1 LKYHQYLIKE
11 SNMIQELHDKLIN
24 QEITATQL
32 VEDYFEVIKEKDS
45 KIQAF
50 LTLTKT
56 QALEEAKKVDEK
68 INRGEKIGILEGIP
82 YAIKDN
88 ILVKGVK
95 TTAGS
100 KILEN
105 YVASYDA
112 TVIKKLKNEGAIL
125 LGKTNQD
132 EFAMGSSTE
141 NSGFFVTKNPWDL
154 TRVPGGSS
162 GGSAAAVSAQMCA
175 FALGSDT
182 GGSIRQPA
190 AFCGIV
196 GLKPSYGAVSRYGLI
211 SMASSLDIIGPLAT
225 SVEDAEI
232 VFRIISGK
240 DEMDSTSIDLSNSQ
254 NTEYLPARAGKIQ
267 NTKFGLPQEYFVK
280 GLDKEIRDKIE
291 AVIQK
296 LQNQKIQIT
305 KKSLPSTPYAL
316 HCYYIIMPAEV
327 SSNLARYD
335 GIRYSPITNYPAC
348 AKSACRQGR
357 ALAGRQSPITNLY
370 DLYFKTRGYGF
381 GQEVRRRIILGTY
394 VLSKGY
400 YDAYYKKAQKV
411 RRLIIEEFNKIFK
424 DVNFLI
430 TPTTPTPAFKIGE
443 KSADPL
449 SMYLSDIFTVAA
461 NIGGLPAINL
471 PIGFTKNNLPIG
483 LQIIGPYGS
492 DCSLLQIAKT
502 IENIVKASL

>member
-1 LKYHQYLIKE
+1 MIKE
-11 SNMIQELHDKLIN
+11 LHQKLIN
-24 QEITATQL
+24 KEITATKL
-32 VEDYFEVIKEKDS
+32 VEDYFKIIKEKDS
-45 KIQAF
+45 QIQAF

-68 INRGEKIGILEGIP
+68 ISRGGKIGILEGIP
-82 YAIKDN
+82 YAVKDN

-125 LGKTNQD
+125 FGKTNQD

-162 GGSAAAVSAQMCA
+162 GGSAAAVAAKMIS
-175 FALGSDT
+175 FALGSYT

-196 GLKPSYGAVSRYGLI
+196 GFKPSYGAVSRYGLI
-211 SMASSLDIIGPLAT
+211 SMASSLDIIGPLT
-225 SVEDAEI
+225 QTVEDAEI
-232 VFRIISGK
+232 VFQAITGQDK
-240 DEMDSTSIDLSNSQ
+240 MDSTSCDLKQ
-254 NTEYLPARAGKIQ
+254 IQDTKYKIQ
-267 NTKFGLPQEYFVK
+267 DTRFGLPQEYFVK
-280 GLDKEIRDKIE
+280 GLDEEIRDKIE

-316 HCYYIIMPAEV
+316 PCYYIIMPAEV

-335 GIRYSPITNYPAC
+335 GIRYAPMEILR
-348 AKSACRQGR
+348 SAQDEFVGV
-357 ALAGRQSPITNLY
+357 SNKFNLH

-411 RRLIIEEFNKIFK
+411 RRLIIEEFNKIFG

-492 DCSLLQIAKT
+492 DYSLLQIAKT
-502 IENIVKASL
+502 IENKDLPRFAR

>member
-1 LKYHQYLIKE
+1 MIKE
-11 SNMIQELHDKLIN
+11 LHNELIN
-24 QEITATQL
+24 HEITATRL
-32 VEDYFEVIKEKDS
+32 VEDYFTVIEKKDPQ
-45 KIQAF
+45 IQAF
-50 LTLTKT
+50 LTLTKER
-56 QALEEAKKVDEK
+56 ALAEAKKVDEK
-68 INRGEKIGILEGIP
+68 IKKGEKIGILEGIP
-82 YAIKDN
+82 YAVKDN

-112 TVIKKLKNEGAIL
+112 TVIQKLKNEGAIL
-125 LGKTNQD
+125 LGKTNPD

-141 NSGFFVTKNPWDL
+141 NSAFFTTKNPWDL

-175 FALGSDT
+175 FSLGSDT

-190 AFCGIV
+190 AFCGVV

-232 VFRIISGK
+232 VFQVISGK
-240 DEMDSTSIDLSNSQ
+240 DLMDSTSCEVEQIQD
-254 NTEYLPARAGKIQ
+254 TRYKIQ
-267 NTKFGLPQEYFVK
+267 DTKIGLPQEYFVK
-280 GLDKEIRDKIE
+280 GLDEEIKDKIE

-296 LQNQKIQIT
+296 LQNQKIQIV

-316 HCYYIIMPAEV
+316 PCYYIIMPAEV

-335 GIRYSPITNYPAC
+335 GIRYSSITNY
-348 AKSACRQGR
+348 R
-357 ALAGRQSPITNLY
+357 LPITNLR

-411 RRLIIEEFNKIFK
+411 RRLIIEEFNKIFGE
-424 DVNFLI
+424 VNFLI

-461 NIGGLPAINL
+461 NISGLPAINL

-492 DCSLLQIAKT
+492 DYSLLQIAKT
-502 IENIVKASL
+502 IENIL

>member
-1 LKYHQYLIKE
+1 MIKE
-11 SNMIQELHDKLIN
+11 LHQKLIN
-24 QEITATQL
+24 KEITATQL
-32 VEDYFEVIKEKDS
+32 VEDYFKVIEEKDS
-45 KIQAF
+45 QVQAF

-56 QALEEAKKVDEK
+56 QALAEATKVDGK
-68 INRGEKIGILEGIP
+68 IKRGDKIGILEGIP

-88 ILVKGVK
+88 ILVKGIK

-112 TVIKKLKNEGAIL
+112 TVIKKLNNAGAIL

-141 NSGFFVTKNPWDL
+141 NSAFFTTKNPWDL

-175 FALGSDT
+175 FSLGSDT

-211 SMASSLDIIGPLAT
+211 SMASSLDIIGPLTT

-232 VFRIISGK
+232 VFQVISGK
-240 DEMDSTSIDLSNSQ
+240 DPMDSTSHDISQSSNELQVTS
-254 NTEYLPARAGKIQ
+254 YKIQ
-267 NTKFGLPQEYFVK
+267 DTKIGLPKEYFVK
-280 GLDKEIRDKIE
+280 GLDKEIQTAIE
-291 AVIQK
+291 TMIQK
-296 LQNQKIQIT
+296 LKKQKVVV
-305 KKSLPSTPYAL
+305 KEVSLPSTPYGL
-316 HCYYIIMPAEV
+316 PCYYIIMPAEV

-335 GIRYSPITNYPAC
+335 GIRYAPMEILR
-348 AKSACRQGR
+348 SAQDEFVGV
-357 ALAGRQSPITNLY
+357 SNKFNLH

-411 RRLIIEEFNKIFK
+411 RRLIIEEFKKIFQEV
-424 DVNFLI
+424 DFLI

-443 KSADPL
+443 KSTDPL

-461 NIGGLPAINL
+461 NIAGLPAINL
-471 PIGFTKNNLPIG
+471 PIGFTKNHLPIG
-483 LQIIGPYGS
+483 LQIIGPYNS
-492 DCSLLQIAKT
+492 DYSLLQIAKA
-502 IENIVKASL
+502 IENIL

>member
-11 SNMIQELHDKLIN
+11 FNMIQELHDKLIN
-24 QEITATQL
+24 QEITAVQL
-32 VEDYFEVIKEKDS
+32 VEDYFKVIQEKDS

-50 LTLTKT
+50 LTLTKV
-56 QALEEAKKVDEK
+56 QALEEAEKVDEK
-68 INRGEKIGILEGIP
+68 INRGGKIGILEGIP

-112 TVIKKLKNEGAIL
+112 TVIKKLRNEGAIL

-162 GGSAAAVSAQMCA
+162 GGSAAAVAAKMIP

-196 GLKPSYGAVSRYGLI
+196 GLKPSYGTVSRYGLI
-211 SMASSLDIIGPLAT
+211 SMASSLDIIGPLAH

-232 VFRIISGK
+232 VFKAINGK
-240 DEMDSTSIDLSNSQ
+240 DQKDSTSIDVNFKDDIKNLKF
-254 NTEYLPARAGKIQ
+254 KIK
-267 NTKFGLPQEYFVK
+267 NLKIGLPQEYFVK
-280 GLDKEIRDKIE
+280 GLDEEIRDRIE
-291 AVIQK
+291 AIVQK
-296 LQNQKIQIT
+296 LLNQKIQIK

-335 GIRYSPITNYPAC
+335 GIRYSPITNHQP
-348 AKSACRQGR
+348 
-357 ALAGRQSPITNLY
+357 PITNLH

-411 RRLIIEEFNKIFK
+411 RRLIIEEFNKIFE

-443 KSADPL
+443 KSTDPL

-461 NIGGLPAINL
+461 NISGLPAINL

-492 DCSLLQIAKT
+492 DCSLLQIVKA
-502 IENIVKASL
+502 IENMVKVSL

>member
-1 LKYHQYLIKE
+1 MIKE
-11 SNMIQELHDKLIN
+11 LHQKLIN
-24 QEITATQL
+24 KEITATKL
-32 VEDYFEVIKEKDS
+32 VEDYFKIIKEKDS
-45 KIQAF
+45 QIQAF

-68 INRGEKIGILEGIP
+68 ISRGGKIGILEGIP
-82 YAIKDN
+82 YAVKDN

-125 LGKTNQD
+125 FGKTNQD

-162 GGSAAAVSAQMCA
+162 GGSAAAVAAKMIS

-196 GLKPSYGAVSRYGLI
+196 GFKPSYGAVSRYGLI
-211 SMASSLDIIGPLAT
+211 SMASSLDIIGPLT
-225 SVEDAEI
+225 QTVEDAEI
-232 VFRIISGK
+232 VFQAITGQDK
-240 DEMDSTSIDLSNSQ
+240 MDSTSCDLKQ
-254 NTEYLPARAGKIQ
+254 IQDTKYKIQ
-267 NTKFGLPQEYFVK
+267 DTRFGLPQEYFVK
-280 GLDKEIRDKIE
+280 GLDEEIRDKIE

-316 HCYYIIMPAEV
+316 PCYYIIMPAEV

-335 GIRYSPITNYPAC
+335 GIRYAPMEILR
-348 AKSACRQGR
+348 SAQDEFVGV
-357 ALAGRQSPITNLY
+357 SNKFNLH

-411 RRLIIEEFNKIFK
+411 RRLIIEEFNKIFG

-492 DCSLLQIAKT
+492 DYSLLQIAKT
-502 IENIVKASL
+502 IENKDLPRFAR

>member
-1 LKYHQYLIKE
+1 VLGAQCDSKIYFALSPACGRQVVNFNHIGMIKE
-11 SNMIQELHDKLIN
+11 LHQKLIN
-24 QEITATQL
+24 KEITATQL
-32 VEDYFEVIKEKDS
+32 VEDYFKVIEEKDS
-45 KIQAF
+45 QVQAF

-56 QALEEAKKVDEK
+56 QALAEATKVDGK
-68 INRGEKIGILEGIP
+68 IKRGDKIGILEGIP

-88 ILVKGVK
+88 ILVKGAK

-112 TVIKKLKNEGAIL
+112 TVIKKLNNAGAIL
-125 LGKTNQD
+125 LGKTNPD

-141 NSGFFVTKNPWDL
+141 NSAFFTTKNPWDL

-175 FALGSDT
+175 FSLGSDT

-211 SMASSLDIIGPLAT
+211 SMASSLDIIGPLTT

-232 VFRIISGK
+232 VFQVISGK
-240 DEMDSTSIDLSNSQ
+240 DPMDSTSHDVSNIK
-254 NTEYLPARAGKIQ
+254 NLKFKIK
-267 NTKFGLPQEYFVK
+267 NFKIGLPKEYFVK
-280 GLDKEIRDKIE
+280 GLDKEIQTAIE
-291 AVIQK
+291 TMIKKLKKQK
-296 LQNQKIQIT
+296 VVVKEV
-305 KKSLPSTPYAL
+305 SLPSTPYGL
-316 HCYYIIMPAEV
+316 PCYYIIMPAEV

-335 GIRYSPITNYPAC
+335 GIRYSPMEILR
-348 AKSACRQGR
+348 SAQDEFVEV
-357 ALAGRQSPITNLY
+357 SNKFNLR

-411 RRLIIEEFNKIFK
+411 RRLIIEEFKKIFQEV
-424 DVNFLI
+424 DFLI

-443 KSADPL
+443 KSTDPL

-461 NIGGLPAINL
+461 NIAGLPAINL
-471 PIGFTKNNLPIG
+471 PIGFTKNHLPIG

-492 DCSLLQIAKT
+492 DYSLLQIAKA
-502 IENIVKASL
+502 IKNIL

>member
-1 LKYHQYLIKE
+1 MIKD
-11 SNMIQELHDKLIN
+11 LHDKLIN

-32 VEDYFEVIKEKDS
+32 VEDYFKVIKEKDS
-45 KIQAF
+45 QIQAF

-68 INRGEKIGILEGIP
+68 ISRGEKIGILEGIP
-82 YAIKDN
+82 YAVKDN

-112 TVIKKLKNEGAIL
+112 TVIKKLKNEGTIL

-141 NSGFFVTKNPWDL
+141 NSGFFTTKNPWDL

-175 FALGSDT
+175 FSLGSDT

-211 SMASSLDIIGPLAT
+211 SMASSLDVIGSLT
-225 SVEDAEI
+225 QTVEDAEI
-232 VFRIISGK
+232 VFQAITGQDK
-240 DEMDSTSIDLSNSQ
+240 MDSTSYEVKQIQATS
-254 NTEYLPARAGKIQ
+254 YKIQ
-267 NTKFGLPQEYFVK
+267 DTRFGLPQEYFVK
-280 GLDKEIRDKIE
+280 GLDEEIRDEIE

-296 LQNQKIQIT
+296 LQNQKIQIV

-316 HCYYIIMPAEV
+316 PCYYIIMPAEI

-335 GIRYSPITNYPAC
+335 GIRYSQITNCDSLISSEAR
-348 AKSACRQGR
+348 KKV
-357 ALAGRQSPITNLY
+357 LAEGEVLITNLH

-411 RRLIIEEFNKIFK
+411 RRLIIEEFNKIFE

-492 DCSLLQIAKT
+492 DYSLLQMAKT
-502 IENIVKASL
+502 IENMIKVSL

>member
-1 LKYHQYLIKE
+1 MKYHQYLIKE

-254 NTEYLPARAGKIQ
+254 NTEYKIQ

-348 AKSACRQGR
+348 AK

-411 RRLIIEEFNKIFK
+411 RRLIIEEFNKIFE

>member
-1 LKYHQYLIKE
+1 
-11 SNMIQELHDKLIN
+11 MIQELHDKLVN
-24 QEITATQL
+24 HDITATQL
-32 VEDYFEVIKEKDS
+32 VEDYFKVIEEKDS
-45 KIQAF
+45 QVQAF

-56 QALEEAKKVDEK
+56 QALAEATKVDGK
-68 INRGEKIGILEGIP
+68 IKRGDKIGILEGIP

-88 ILVKGVK
+88 ILAKGAK

-112 TVIKKLKNEGAIL
+112 TVIKKLNNAGAIL
-125 LGKTNQD
+125 LGKTNPD

-141 NSGFFVTKNPWDL
+141 NSAFFTTKNPWDL

-175 FALGSDT
+175 FSLGSDT

-211 SMASSLDIIGPLAT
+211 SMASSLDIIGPLTT

-232 VFRIISGK
+232 VFQVISGK
-240 DEMDSTSIDLSNSQ
+240 DPMDSTSINIESD
-254 NTEYLPARAGKIQ
+254 I
-267 NTKFGLPQEYFVK
+267 TKSASWRIGLPKEYFVK
-280 GLDKEIRDKIE
+280 GLDKEIQTAIE
-291 AVIQK
+291 TMIQK
-296 LQNQKIQIT
+296 LKKQKVVV
-305 KKSLPSTPYAL
+305 KEVSLPSTPYGL
-316 HCYYIIMPAEV
+316 PCYYIIMPAEV

-335 GIRYSPITNYPAC
+335 GIRYAPMEILR
-348 AKSACRQGR
+348 SAQDEFVGV
-357 ALAGRQSPITNLY
+357 SNKFNLR

-411 RRLIIEEFNKIFK
+411 RRLIIEEFKKIFQEV
-424 DVNFLI
+424 DFLI

-443 KSADPL
+443 KSTDPL

-461 NIGGLPAINL
+461 NIAGLPAINL
-471 PIGFTKNNLPIG
+471 PIGFTKNHLPIG
-483 LQIIGPYGS
+483 LQIIGPYNS
-492 DCSLLQIAKT
+492 DYSLLQIAKA
-502 IENIVKASL
+502 IENIL

>member
-1 LKYHQYLIKE
+1 
-11 SNMIQELHDKLIN
+11 MIQELHNKLIN
-24 QEITATQL
+24 HEITATQL
-32 VEDYFEVIKEKDS
+32 VEDYFTVIEEKDS
-45 KIQAF
+45 QIQAF
-50 LTLTKT
+50 LTLTKK

-68 INRGEKIGILEGIP
+68 ISRGEKIGILEGIP
-82 YAIKDN
+82 YAVKDN

-125 LGKTNQD
+125 LGKTNPD

-141 NSGFFVTKNPWDL
+141 NSAFFTTKNPWDL

-175 FALGSDT
+175 FSLGSDT

-190 AFCGIV
+190 AFCGII

-232 VFRIISGK
+232 VFQVISGK
-240 DEMDSTSIDLSNSQ
+240 DEMDSTSCDLKQ
-254 NTEYLPARAGKIQ
+254 IQDTRYKIQ
-267 NTKFGLPQEYFVK
+267 NTRFGLPQEYFVK
-280 GLDKEIRDKIE
+280 GLDEEIKDKIE
-291 AVIQK
+291 VVIQK
-296 LQNQKIQIT
+296 LQNQKIQIA
-305 KKSLPSTPYAL
+305 KVSLPSTPYAL
-316 HCYYIIMPAEV
+316 PCYYIIMPAEV

-335 GIRYSPITNYPAC
+335 GIRYAPNSKFQIPN
-348 AKSACRQGR
+348 S
-357 ALAGRQSPITNLY
+357 NLNLK
-370 DLYFKTRGYGF
+370 DLYFRTRGYGF

-411 RRLIIEEFNKIFK
+411 RRLIIEEFNKIFG

-492 DCSLLQIAKT
+492 DYSLLQIART
-502 IENIVKASL
+502 IENMVKLS

>member
-1 LKYHQYLIKE
+1 MIK
-11 SNMIQELHDKLIN
+11 ELHDKLIN
-24 QEITATQL
+24 REITATQL
-32 VEDYFEVIKEKDS
+32 VEDYFTVIEKKDS
-45 KIQAF
+45 QIQAF

-56 QALEEAKKVDEK
+56 QSLEKAKKVDEK

-82 YAIKDN
+82 YAVKDN

-112 TVIKKLKNEGAIL
+112 AVIKKLKNEGTIF

-141 NSGFFVTKNPWDL
+141 NSAFFTTKNPWDL

-162 GGSAAAVSAQMCA
+162 GGSAAAVSAQMCV
-175 FALGSDT
+175 FSLGSDT

-211 SMASSLDIIGPLAT
+211 SMASSLDIIGLLT
-225 SVEDAEI
+225 QSVEDAEI
-232 VFRIISGK
+232 VFQVIAGQDK
-240 DEMDSTSIDLSNSQ
+240 MDSTSCDLKQ
-254 NTEYLPARAGKIQ
+254 KEKTEYKIQ
-267 NTKFGLPQEYFVK
+267 NTRFGLPQEYFVK
-280 GLDKEIRDKIE
+280 GLDEEIRDKIE

-296 LQNQKIQIT
+296 LQNQKIQIV

-316 HCYYIIMPAEV
+316 PCYYIIMPAEV

-335 GIRYSPITNYPAC
+335 GIRYSPVNKATSVI
-348 AKSACRQGR
+348 S
-357 ALAGRQSPITNLY
+357 NLR

-411 RRLIIEEFNKIFK
+411 RRLIIEEFNKIFG

-449 SMYLSDIFTVAA
+449 AMYLSDIFTVAA

-492 DCSLLQIAKT
+492 DYSLLQIAKT
-502 IENIVKASL
+502 IENMVKVSL

>member
-1 LKYHQYLIKE
+1 MIKE
-11 SNMIQELHDKLIN
+11 LHNKLIN
-24 QEITATQL
+24 KEITSTQL
-32 VEDYFEVIKEKDS
+32 AENYFKVIEEKDS
-45 KIQAF
+45 QIQAF
-50 LTLTKT
+50 LTLIQK

-68 INRGEKIGILEGIP
+68 ISKGEKIGILEGIP
-82 YAIKDN
+82 YAVKDN

-141 NSGFFVTKNPWDL
+141 NSAFFTTKNPWNL
-154 TRVPGGSS
+154 TCVPGGSS
-162 GGSAAAVSAQMCA
+162 GGSAAAVAAKMIP

-211 SMASSLDIIGPLAT
+211 SMASSLDIIGPLSQ

-232 VFRIISGK
+232 VFRVISGK
-240 DEMDSTSIDLSNSQ
+240 DKMDSTSYEVKQIQATS
-254 NTEYLPARAGKIQ
+254 YKIQ
-267 NTKFGLPQEYFVK
+267 DTRFGLPKEYFVK
-280 GLDKEIRDKIE
+280 GLDEEIRDGIE
-291 AVIQK
+291 VAIKK
-296 LQNQKIQIT
+296 LQNQNIKISQV
-305 KKSLPSTPYAL
+305 SLPSTPYAL
-316 HCYYIIMPAEV
+316 SCYYIIMPAEA

-335 GIRYSPITNYPAC
+335 GIRYSQITNCDSSIA
-348 AKSACRQGR
+348 
-357 ALAGRQSPITNLY
+357 NLH

-411 RRLIIEEFNKIFK
+411 RRLIIKEFNKIFEEV
-424 DVNFLI
+424 DFLI
-430 TPTTPTPAFKIGE
+430 TPTTPTSAFKIGE

-461 NIGGLPAINL
+461 NIGGLPAINI

-483 LQIIGPYGS
+483 LQIIGPYNS
-492 DCSLLQIAKT
+492 DYLLLNIAKE
-502 IENIVKASL
+502 IESLISF

>member
-1 LKYHQYLIKE
+1 MIKE
-11 SNMIQELHDKLIN
+11 LHQKLIN
-24 QEITATQL
+24 KEITATKL
-32 VEDYFEVIKEKDS
+32 VEDYFKIIKEKDS
-45 KIQAF
+45 QIQAF

-68 INRGEKIGILEGIP
+68 ISRGGKIGILEGIP
-82 YAIKDN
+82 YAVKDN

-125 LGKTNQD
+125 FGKTNQD

-162 GGSAAAVSAQMCA
+162 GGSAAAVAAKMIS

-196 GLKPSYGAVSRYGLI
+196 GFKPSYGAVSRYGLI
-211 SMASSLDIIGPLAT
+211 SMASSLDIIGPLT
-225 SVEDAEI
+225 QTVEDAEI
-232 VFRIISGK
+232 VFQAITGQDK
-240 DEMDSTSIDLSNSQ
+240 MDSTSCDLKQ
-254 NTEYLPARAGKIQ
+254 IQDTKYKIQ
-267 NTKFGLPQEYFVK
+267 DTRFGLPQEYFVK
-280 GLDKEIRDKIE
+280 GLDEEIRDKIE

-316 HCYYIIMPAEV
+316 PCYYIIMPAEV

-335 GIRYSPITNYPAC
+335 GIRYAPMEIFR
-348 AKSACRQGR
+348 SAQDEFVGV
-357 ALAGRQSPITNLY
+357 SNKFNLH

-411 RRLIIEEFNKIFK
+411 RRLIIEEFNKIFG

-492 DCSLLQIAKT
+492 DYSLLQIAKT
-502 IENIVKASL
+502 IENKDLPRFAR